1 MSWRNGM
8 SCRAGHNCVWNIPL
22 LFWPSH
28 AGGDTCLGASTKHE
42 VYTTT
47 DASASMTDS
56 VFLVQFTLQCKNNA
70 KVRNLKYIDLSQIS
84 RLKIMLSDTKM
95 LSLKNCQ
102 KKNSKAQHYK
112 SPLCKITFWCFC
124 WRLLAHKQCS
134 NWREDKWFSHGQPG
148 YNFCLSVL
156 FFFFLSVLK
165 IYMYKGELWLQIY
178 GCPSDNCINIFGF
191 PATFLV
197 VLQLFWLSRAHEQ
210 LKILNAA

>member
-1 MSWRNGM
+1 MG
-8 SCRAGHNCVWNIPL
+8 CPAGQGTTVLWNIPL

-70 KVRNLKYIDLSQIS
+70 KVRNLKYRDLSQIS

-134 NWREDKWFSHGQPG
+134 NWREDKWFSHGQQVF
-148 YNFCLSVL
+148 NLFLFVI
-156 FFFFLSVLK
+156 FFFFFCQFLK
-165 IYMYKGELWLQIY
+165 YTCTKVSFDYRFMVVRRTTASI
-178 GCPSDNCINIFGF
+178 
-191 PATFLV
+191 FLV
-197 VLQLFWLSRAHEQ
+197 FLQLFWLSCNFFGCPGRTNNSKFWTLHNN
-210 LKILNAA
+210 I